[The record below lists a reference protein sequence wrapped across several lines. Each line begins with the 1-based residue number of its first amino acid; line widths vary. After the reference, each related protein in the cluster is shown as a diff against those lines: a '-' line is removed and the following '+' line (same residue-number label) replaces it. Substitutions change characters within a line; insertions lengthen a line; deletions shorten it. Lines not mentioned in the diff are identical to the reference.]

1 MIASLGSTLA
11 IACIMVLSMLG
22 LGTVLAASETLFSIL
37 KWLGAVY
44 LAYLG
49 VTSLLS
55 KASNIAVPEEAQAQV
70 SARTLFGR
78 GILVG
83 ASNPKALL
91 FFGALFPQFIE
102 PSAPQAAQ
110 FLVLGLTFIFFEL
123 FWLSIYA
130 LTAAKARRWLQQP
143 RRATLFNRVTGT
155 VFLLAA
161 GLLAT
166 TKRNAA

>member
-1 MIASLGSTLA
+1 MIASLGSTSA
-11 IACIMVLSMLG
+11 IACIMLLSMLG
-22 LGTVLAASETLFSIL
+22 LGAVLAASETLFSTL
-37 KWLGAVY
+37 KWLGAGY

-49 VTSLLS
+49 ITSLLS
-55 KASNIAVPEEAQAQV
+55 KTSSIAVPDASMPQV
-70 SARTLFGR
+70 SAHALFGR

-110 FLVLGLTFIFFEL
+110 FVILGVTFIFFEL
-123 FWLSIYA
+123 LWLSIYA
-130 LTAAKARRWLQQP
+130 STAARARHWLQKP
-143 RRATLFNRVTGT
+143 RRATLFNRVTGA

-166 TKRNAA
+166 ARRNAA